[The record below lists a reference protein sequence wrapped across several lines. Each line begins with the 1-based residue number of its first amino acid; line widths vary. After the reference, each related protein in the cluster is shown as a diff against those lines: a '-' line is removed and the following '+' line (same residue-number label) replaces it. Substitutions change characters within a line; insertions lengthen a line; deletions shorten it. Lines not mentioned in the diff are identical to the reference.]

1 MNFKSSERLTEWVK
15 RLPEVVS
22 ALNREETRLTG
33 KKPVDEIKEK
43 LAKIST
49 TYLRPVGLKEE
60 RLEMEGG
67 ERRATDHCGF
77 RRSTI

>member
-1 MNFKSSERLTEWVK
+1 MGEK

-22 ALNREETRLTG
+22 ALNKEETRLTG

-43 LAKIST
+43 LVDAKIST
-49 TYLRPVGLKEE
+49 TYLRRVGLKEE

-67 ERRATDHCGF
+67 
-77 RRSTI
+77 

>member
-1 MNFKSSERLTEWVK
+1 MGEK

-22 ALNREETRLTG
+22 ALNKEETRLTG

-43 LAKIST
+43 LVDAKIST
-49 TYLRPVGLKEE
+49 TCLRRVGLKEE

-67 ERRATDHCGF
+67 
-77 RRSTI
+77 